1 MKPSSNFE
9 GLRGQLQSVFRILAK
24 PDSNRWEEAI
34 KLRQDVSCIWGRQAA
49 EGKWFPWPTTIA
61 SPGARRLKGVN
72 WRDKGML
79 SLLEYRVGETNPTPD
94 DIRWCILQ
102 FVFECHLPPMEDA
115 INNLDWGMPQTAQR
129 LKKLANSL
137 AAFTRNAKRQNTVSL
152 ATARG
157 RCVLG
162 CYAHHRISALKYSP
176 KLGSANH
183 SRASARDISYS

>member
-152 ATARG
+152 ATAIDDWEHD
-157 RCVLG
+157 LG
-162 CYAHHRISALKYSP
+162 LLHEKYYLQFFHFGWP
-176 KLGSANH
+176 AT
-183 SRASARDISYS
+183 DILH